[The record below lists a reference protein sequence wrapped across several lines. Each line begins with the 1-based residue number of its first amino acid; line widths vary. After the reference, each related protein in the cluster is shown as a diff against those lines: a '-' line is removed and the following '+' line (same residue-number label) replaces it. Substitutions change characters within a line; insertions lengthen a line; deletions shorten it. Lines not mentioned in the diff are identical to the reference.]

1 MMTSITNSKTEIN
14 NSKDN
19 DKLNQLWKQKCELR
33 REQQV
38 KIHQQKQLLT
48 NKSNINEKLQTTLSE
63 CNQLND
69 TIDLF
74 EKQKWRRIYEKN
86 MFLVLNTRQ
95 FTTLEEDTKDKQL
108 IQSLN
113 NEKNHEQSAIIINQS
128 QLD

>member
-1 MMTSITNSKTEIN
+1 MIEIN
-14 NSKDN
+14 NSKDK